1 MTVRDRRL
9 LLGLAALS
17 ACLTLAGLPSDV
29 LLAAP
34 LLCAAIPLLAGR
46 YLGEEQ
52 LARLA
57 SYVASRRR
65 PAAARRRMTPRGPGR
80 LSRSPR
86 LLPRGGSLIASSLAQ
101 RPPPVPVLLIT

>member
-1 MTVRDRRL
+1 MTRRDRTL
-9 LLGLAALS
+9 LFGLAGLTLAL
-17 ACLTLAGLPSDV
+17 ACLTLVGLPSDV

-57 SYVASRRR
+57 AAAYAVARGA
-65 PAAARRRMTPRGPGR
+65 PAADDPAWPGH
-80 LSRSPR
+80 
-86 LLPRGGSLIASSLAQ
+86 LPRAPACCRAAGA
-101 RPPPVPVLLIT
+101 